1 MLMKV
6 YHVQIHDIPTES
18 VLDQMRRGV
27 VSDGET
33 LSVLAVKLLRSGE
46 KNAWLEVVL
55 DEGRNRQIRRILDVL
70 GIEVLRLIRISI
82 GPLQLGI
89 WPRDNSATLRR
100 RKSNRSACRPDRGS
114 KMGDRFSTPVPAFPS
129 LRMAWCDLLFAHW
142 RVDAAVIRS
151 LLPRTN
157 PPMEVDEF
165 DGSAWIGVVPF
176 RMAEVRWSGL
186 PSFPG
191 TGEFPELNVR
201 TYVRAGGRPGVWFF
215 SLDAASRLAVRAARI
230 GFHLP
235 YFDARMRCESS
246 GEGLQYS
253 SQRTH
258 RGGERRCSKPNTS
271 PAVRCSEARRVA

>member
-1 MLMKV
+1 
-6 YHVQIHDIPTES
+6 
-18 VLDQMRRGV
+18 
-27 VSDGET
+27 
-33 LSVLAVKLLRSGE
+33 
-46 KNAWLEVVL
+46 
-55 DEGRNRQIRRILDVL
+55 
-70 GIEVLRLIRISI
+70 
-82 GPLQLGI
+82 
-89 WPRDNSATLRR
+89 
-100 RKSNRSACRPDRGS
+100 
-114 KMGDRFSTPVPAFPS
+114 
-129 LRMAWCDLLFAHW
+129 MAWCDLLFAHW

-151 LLPRTN
+151 LLPRTD

-235 YFDARMRCESS
+235 YFDARMRCEIS
-246 GEGLQYS
+246 GEGIRYLS
-253 SQRTH
+253 ERTH
-258 RGGERRCSKPNTS
+258 RGGGT
-271 PAVRCSEARRVA
+271 AVFEGEYRPRGPVFRSEAGSLEHWLTERYRLFAATPRGRLLRSEIEHEPWPLQRAEVKSLRCEMTGPLGFELPAQEPHLLFARRIEVCADRLRQA

>member
-1 MLMKV
+1 
-6 YHVQIHDIPTES
+6 
-18 VLDQMRRGV
+18 
-27 VSDGET
+27 
-33 LSVLAVKLLRSGE
+33 
-46 KNAWLEVVL
+46 
-55 DEGRNRQIRRILDVL
+55 
-70 GIEVLRLIRISI
+70 
-82 GPLQLGI
+82 
-89 WPRDNSATLRR
+89 
-100 RKSNRSACRPDRGS
+100 
-114 KMGDRFSTPVPAFPS
+114 
-129 LRMAWCDLLFAHW
+129 MAWCDLLFAHW

-151 LLPRTN
+151 LLPRTD

-235 YFDARMRCESS
+235 YFDARMRCEIS
-246 GEGLQYS
+246 GEGIRYLS
-253 SQRTH
+253 ERTH
-258 RGGERRCSKPNTS
+258 RGGGT
-271 PAVRCSEARRVA
+271 AVFEGEYRPRGPVFRSEAGSLEHWLTERYRLFAATPRGRLLRGEIEHEPWPLQRAEVKSLRCEMTGPLGFELPAQEPHLLFARRIEVCADRLRQA

>member
-1 MLMKV
+1 
-6 YHVQIHDIPTES
+6 
-18 VLDQMRRGV
+18 
-27 VSDGET
+27 
-33 LSVLAVKLLRSGE
+33 
-46 KNAWLEVVL
+46 
-55 DEGRNRQIRRILDVL
+55 
-70 GIEVLRLIRISI
+70 
-82 GPLQLGI
+82 
-89 WPRDNSATLRR
+89 
-100 RKSNRSACRPDRGS
+100 
-114 KMGDRFSTPVPAFPS
+114 MGDRFSTPIPAFPS

-235 YFDARMRCESS
+235 YFDARMRCEIS
-246 GEGLQYS
+246 GEGIRYRS
-253 SQRTH
+253 ERTH
-258 RGGERRCSKPNTS
+258 RGGGMAVFEAEYRPRGPVFRSEAGSLEHWLTERYRLFAATPRGRLLRGEIEHEPWPLQRAEAKL
-271 PAVRCSEARRVA
+271 VRCEMTGPLGFELPAQEPHLLFARRVEVRADRLRQA